1 MSNEVTTLR
10 ATLRSDTGTASARN
24 LRRSGHLPAVVYG
37 HGDETR
43 PLVVEMHDFERLLA
57 RVHAATTVIA
67 LEVEGSAPQ
76 NVLIR
81 EIQRHPFR
89 SEVLHVD
96 FLHIR
101 AGQTIAVQ
109 IPVRL
114 EGLAKGV
121 ELGGIMQQ
129 ILYEIE
135 VECVPSEIP
144 PEFTVDVTTLD
155 VGDSIH
161 IGDLDAGAIV
171 ILDDADST
179 ICTCVQPTVI
189 TVEEE
194 EEEEGLELEEGEVAG
209 AAEGEAAEGAAEGE
223 AADEE

>member
-1 MSNEVTTLR
+1 
-10 ATLRSDTGTASARN
+10 
-24 LRRSGHLPAVVYG
+24 
-37 HGDETR
+37 
-43 PLVVEMHDFERLLA
+43 MHDFERLLA

-67 LEVEGSAPQ
+67 LEVEGSKPQ

-101 AGQTIAVQ
+101 EGQTIAVQ

-129 ILYEIE
+129 IRYEIE
-135 VECVPSEIP
+135 VECLPSEIP
-144 PEFTVDVTTLD
+144 PEFTVDVTALD

-161 IGDLDAGAIV
+161 IGDIDAAGIV
-171 ILDDADST
+171 ILDEADLT

-194 EEEEGLELEEGEVAG
+194 EEEEEEEGLELEEGEVA
-209 AAEGEAAEGAAEGE
+209 EAAEGVDG
-223 AADEE
+223 ADEEAEGGEAE